1 MQNSQMTLIIK
12 YHDGSSNKNIMS
24 LILDVPS
31 TLKNLKYRQVE
42 YFLQIIEKF
51 RRTLKNGNLKDFVS
65 HLSFIHE
72 NRHRA
77 AQFCIDFELV
87 KNDEFTIQKILDSFY
102 TFIHSQ
108 VPNSYDFE
116 SVKNMV
122 FDRAKKTT
130 SSDAK
135 SQLLANSF
143 FYLSSINMDDF
154 GNVCEFNEEALQNM
168 LDSIGDI
175 KNWLVLVPTDE
186 KNLLNSDEHFSFKY
200 SNPESIKLTVDYSLE
215 PEKKSALKAKSELI
229 SKLKFKEAVD
239 KELTQKSRSVVHKQL
254 ENGEYTVI
262 FDKSFGENC
271 EVKLSFYSEVNDQEA
286 ANTLIFWHL
295 LLQNIQSRT
304 RDFEVNFQ
312 LDYVNLAPCRSI
324 ILKGKRSD
332 VLSNVEWVMNVIKHF
347 KPSEEEIV
355 SAKKEFKE
363 MIVKA
368 ITPLLPFLTLYSSF
382 MNFINGYPNSFNYI
396 ELLDKADC
404 HFHSNYYIG
413 IQSTGFISE
422 TETKAIYEMTKSAET
437 KRPSECMT
445 DLHQKKFSYKT
456 FDSVNKGFMIAY
468 SINQIDNQ
476 MTVFR
481 KFALAAILKTLLTGQ
496 FFTYFRSDHS
506 IAYAADSEA
515 ICSHTKVFLSFFIQ
529 SSLSTDEINE
539 YFKKFASTIPEII
552 KNIQENEL
560 NEIKENL
567 HRHFSIDANLQENL
581 PRVTAFMEAFEVYDL
596 NIFELIKKE
605 IGSITMQDLQEC
617 SKIFESEPIIETAE
631 CKSA

>member
-271 EVKLSFYSEVNDQEA
+271 EVK
-286 ANTLIFWHL
+286 
-295 LLQNIQSRT
+295 
-304 RDFEVNFQ
+304 
-312 LDYVNLAPCRSI
+312 
-324 ILKGKRSD
+324 
-332 VLSNVEWVMNVIKHF
+332 
-347 KPSEEEIV
+347 
-355 SAKKEFKE
+355 
-363 MIVKA
+363 
-368 ITPLLPFLTLYSSF
+368 
-382 MNFINGYPNSFNYI
+382 
-396 ELLDKADC
+396 
-404 HFHSNYYIG
+404 
-413 IQSTGFISE
+413 
-422 TETKAIYEMTKSAET
+422 
-437 KRPSECMT
+437 
-445 DLHQKKFSYKT
+445 
-456 FDSVNKGFMIAY
+456 
-468 SINQIDNQ
+468 
-476 MTVFR
+476 
-481 KFALAAILKTLLTGQ
+481 
-496 FFTYFRSDHS
+496 
-506 IAYAADSEA
+506 
-515 ICSHTKVFLSFFIQ
+515 
-529 SSLSTDEINE
+529 
-539 YFKKFASTIPEII
+539 
-552 KNIQENEL
+552 
-560 NEIKENL
+560 
-567 HRHFSIDANLQENL
+567 
-581 PRVTAFMEAFEVYDL
+581 
-596 NIFELIKKE
+596 
-605 IGSITMQDLQEC
+605 
-617 SKIFESEPIIETAE
+617 
-631 CKSA
+631 